1 MAAFTALRD
10 VPRVSLG
17 HWPTPLEPLDRLRA
31 AVGGP
36 RVWAKRED
44 CSGLALGGNKVRK
57 LEVHLGRARER
68 GADTIITS
76 GAVQSNHCRQTA
88 AAAVRSDVEAH
99 LVLSELVPRHDA
111 AYTGSGNRRL
121 DDVLGA
127 VVHDGGDDPDATA
140 GELSGELE
148 ALGRTV
154 LVIPAGGSDAW
165 GTLGWAIGGTE
176 MIEQLDAIGV
186 TPVEAVVAT
195 STGGTAAGLRL
206 ALDLHERDWGLLAV
220 DVAGLAEHTAATVA
234 RLHEEASQLL
244 GADHERGRLTVT
256 DAHRGPGYGSV
267 TADMVEAV
275 RLLARTE
282 GLLLDPVYSGKAA
295 AALVAAIGEG
305 RWSDADDVVFLHTG
319 GTPALFAYDDIDW
332 SGSG

>member
-1 MAAFTALRD
+1 
-10 VPRVSLG
+10 
-17 HWPTPLEPLDRLRA
+17 
-31 AVGGP
+31 
-36 RVWAKRED
+36 
-44 CSGLALGGNKVRK
+44 
-57 LEVHLGRARER
+57 
-68 GADTIITS
+68 
-76 GAVQSNHCRQTA
+76 
-88 AAAVRSDVEAH
+88 
-99 LVLSELVPRHDA
+99 
-111 AYTGSGNRRL
+111 
-121 DDVLGA
+121 
-127 VVHDGGDDPDATA
+127 
-140 GELSGELE
+140 
-148 ALGRTV
+148 
-154 LVIPAGGSDAW
+154 W

-176 MIEQLDAIGV
+176 MIEQLDTIGV